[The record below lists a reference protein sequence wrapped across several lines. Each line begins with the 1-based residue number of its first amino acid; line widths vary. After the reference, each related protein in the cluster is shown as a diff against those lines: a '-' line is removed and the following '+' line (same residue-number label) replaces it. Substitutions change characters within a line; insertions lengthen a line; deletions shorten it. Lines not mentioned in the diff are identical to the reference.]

1 MSLYV
6 LQDLETTDDGDLVA
20 SNGDLKIASPLR
32 TVAQAIDQVIL
43 TNKGDLFTE
52 PSFGANLDEFYGK
65 PNIDANHRLMEQ
77 SIYQA
82 VNEQNLI
89 SPSDIEIDIV
99 PIDTDEAALLV
110 EIKGK
115 FLNIPSTGEV
125 TFSSEF
131 EGLVRGYKY
140 PFTSGRIETY
150 ND

>member
-6 LQDLETTDDGDLVA
+6 LQDLETTDDGDLVI

-65 PNIDANHRLMEQ
+65 PNIDANHKLMEQ

-82 VNEQNLI
+82 INEQGLI
-89 SPSDIEIDIV
+89 SPGDIEIDIV

-110 EIKGK
+110 EMKGN
-115 FLNIPSTGEV
+115 FLNLPATGEV
-125 TFSSEF
+125 TFNSDF
-131 EGLVRGYKY
+131 DGLVRGYKY
-140 PFTSGRIETY
+140 PFTSGRIELY